1 MIKGLV
7 HLALIATA
15 GSCAMPSRAPAS
27 EVFVAVVAGERTL
40 VGVARPR
47 GYGGDFELKTLYEPA
62 IDCVGNFRYD
72 ENGKGRANFKCTNN
86 ESGMIKLQSRGGLS
100 GDGYG
105 TSTLGPIK
113 ALFGYSL
120 SQINRK
126 MEFPGGR
133 ALQASEQGFKLIS
146 KDTSTR

>member
-1 MIKGLV
+1 MIKGFA
-7 HLALIATA
+7 HLALLATA
-15 GSCAMPSRAPAS
+15 TSCAMSNRAPAS

-62 IDCVGNFRYD
+62 IDCAGNFRYD
-72 ENGKGRANFKCTNN
+72 DNGKGRANFKCTNN

-105 TSTLGPIK
+105 NSTLGPVK

-126 MEFPGGR
+126 MEFPGDR
-133 ALQASEQGFKLIS
+133 ALQASERGFKLIP
-146 KDTSTR
+146 KRASTQ